1 MSDATLIE
9 RLHRRLL
16 DDPSLSATDPVTLAA
31 LIREEA
37 PVISDVDVLD
47 TLRRLR
53 DDTTGA
59 GRLDQLLSADN
70 VTDILVNG
78 PAEVWVDRGRG
89 LERSEVTFASDDD
102 VRALAVRLATAC
114 GRRLD
119 DAQPFA
125 DGRLSRD
132 DGSTVRVHALL
143 APPSASGTCLSLRVL
158 HQATTRLDDLVTR
171 GSVAAPQAQLLRGL
185 LGARR
190 SFLIVGGTGTGKTT
204 LLAALLAE
212 VPASERIICIEDTAE
227 LKPAHPHVLNL
238 VTRGANTDG
247 AGSIAMSQL
256 LKQALRMRP
265 DRIVVGEIRGGEVVD
280 LLSALN
286 TGHDGGAGTIHANS
300 TTEVPARLEALA
312 ALGGLDRP
320 ALHAQLAAAVDV
332 VLAMR
337 RDTDG
342 VRRLGQIAVLEGQ
355 PVVARVIWDSV
366 SGPSADY
373 TQTAAA
379 LTEER

>member
-1 MSDATLIE
+1 MSDTALIE

-78 PAEVWVDRGRG
+78 PGEVWVDRGHG

-125 DGRLSRD
+125 DGRLARG

-158 HQATTRLDDLVTR
+158 HQATTRLDDLVAR
-171 GSVAAPQAQLLRGL
+171 GSVPSPQAQLLRGL
-185 LGARR
+185 IGARR
-190 SFLIVGGTGTGKTT
+190 SFLVVGGTGTGKTT

-212 VPASERIICIEDTAE
+212 VPTTERIICIEDTAE
-227 LKPAHPHVLNL
+227 LKPIHPHVLNL

-247 AGSIAMSQL
+247 AGSITMSQL

-312 ALGGLDRP
+312 ALGGLDRT

-337 RDTDG
+337 RDADG
-342 VRRLGQIAVLEGQ
+342 ARRLGQIAVLEGQ
-355 PVVARVIWDSV
+355 PVTARMIWDSV
-366 SGPSADY
+366 TGPSTDY
-373 TQTAAA
+373 AEAAAA
-379 LTEER
+379 LTEGR

>member
-1 MSDATLIE
+1 MSDAALIE
-9 RLHRRLL
+9 RIHRRLL
-16 DDPSLSATDPVTLAA
+16 DDPSLSATDPVTLAM
-31 LIREEA
+31 LIRQEA
-37 PVISDVDVLD
+37 PVISDVDVLE

-59 GRLDQLLSADN
+59 GRLDQLLSAAD

-78 PAEVWVDRGRG
+78 PQEVWIDRGRG
-89 LERSEVTFASDDD
+89 LERSEVTFADDDD

-125 DGRLSRD
+125 DGRLARD

-158 HQATTRLDDLVTR
+158 HQASTRLDDLVAR
-171 GSVAAPQAQLLRGL
+171 GSVDPEQADLLRGL
-185 LGARR
+185 ITARR
-190 SFLIVGGTGTGKTT
+190 SFLVVGGTGTGKTT
-204 LLAALLAE
+204 LLSALLAE
-212 VPASERIICIEDTAE
+212 VPDTERIVCIEDTAE
-227 LKPAHPHVLNL
+227 LAPAHPHVLNL

-247 AGSIAMSQL
+247 AGSITMSQL

-280 LLSALN
+280 LLAALN

-320 ALHAQLAAAVDV
+320 ALHAQLSAAVDV

-337 RDTDG
+337 RDAG
-342 VRRLGQIAVLEGQ
+342 GGRRLGQIAVLEGR
-355 PVVARVIWDSV
+355 PVTARVIWDSAA
-366 SGPSADY
+366 GAAPDYADV
-373 TQTAAA
+373 TAR
-379 LTEER
+379 LREDR